1 MLNAERAMPLR
12 NSTFNTQHSIFLV
25 ISLYALLAVIVIP
38 IYPHFP
44 SPNEFSRWFLAAT
57 IVEDHT
63 LEVTPQAKPFGSGFE
78 DLSERD
84 GRLYS
89 NKAPG
94 GTLIGLPAFAIA
106 HLFTRNVR
114 VT

>member
-1 MLNAERAMPLR
+1 MLNAEAVMPAR
-12 NSTFNTQHSIFLV
+12 NSTFNIQHSTFLV
-25 ISLYALLAVIVIP
+25 ISLYALLAFIVFP

-44 SPNEFSRWFLAAT
+44 SPNEFSRWFLASA

-63 LEVTPQAKPFGSGFE
+63 LEVTRQAKPFGGGFE
-78 DLSERD
+78 DLAEHD

-94 GTLIGLPAFAIA
+94 GTLVGLPAFAIA
-106 HLFTRNVR
+106 HLFTNNV
-114 VT
+114 